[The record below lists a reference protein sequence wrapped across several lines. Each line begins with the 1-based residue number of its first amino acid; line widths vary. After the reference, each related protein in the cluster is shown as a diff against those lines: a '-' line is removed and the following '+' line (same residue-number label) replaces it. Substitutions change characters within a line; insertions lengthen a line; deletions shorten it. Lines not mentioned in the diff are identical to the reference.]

1 MFFKKICILGVGL
14 IGASLA
20 LAFRRNKIGEEI
32 IGIDFP
38 EIIKKAVDHKIID
51 RGYEPSSIKK
61 HICDADLVILST
73 NISQI
78 IQYLKPVASSI
89 KKGAVVT
96 DVGST
101 KERIVNLAQKE
112 FKKDAVFIG
121 GHPMAGSEKNGL
133 EAADPFLFENC
144 FYILTPTEN
153 TPPDSLEQ
161 LTSVMELIGAKVL
174 IIDAAVHDKIA
185 SAVSHLPQV
194 LAVSLVNYVGK
205 FNQQQPNYLKL
216 AAGGFRDMTRIASS
230 PFEMW
235 EDICATNSENI
246 LQVIDEFISELTT
259 FRKLFSQTDLQV
271 QFENAAKTRLSIP
284 KDTKGFIHPNY
295 DITVFVEDEPGVIA
309 KISNALAK
317 NGINIRDIEVLKVR
331 LLEGGTMRLSFESE
345 KNREN
350 AIALLTEQ
358 GFFCRKR

>member
-1 MFFKKICILGVGL
+1 MFFKKIYILGTGL

-20 LAFRRNKIGEEI
+20 LAFRRNKICKEI
-32 IGIDFP
+32 VGIDFP
-38 EIIKKAVDHKIID
+38 EIIKKAIEHKIID

-61 HICDADLVILST
+61 HVCDADLVILST

-78 IQYLKPVASSI
+78 IHYLKPVASSI

-96 DVGST
+96 DVGSS
-101 KERIVNLAQKE
+101 KELIVNLAQKE
-112 FKKDAVFIG
+112 FQKDAVFIG

-144 FYILTPTEN
+144 FYILTPTVN
-153 TPPDSLEQ
+153 TPPKSLEQ
-161 LTSVMELIGAKVL
+161 LTSIMELIGAKVL

-205 FNQQQPNYLKL
+205 FNQQELNYLKL

-235 EDICATNSENI
+235 EDICATNSDNI
-246 LQVIDEFISELTT
+246 LKVIDEFIVELTA
-259 FRKLFSQTDLQV
+259 FKKLLNQPNLQV

-309 KISNALAK
+309 KISNTLSK
-317 NGINIRDIEVLKVR
+317 KGINIRDIEVLKVR

-345 KNREN
+345 KNREK